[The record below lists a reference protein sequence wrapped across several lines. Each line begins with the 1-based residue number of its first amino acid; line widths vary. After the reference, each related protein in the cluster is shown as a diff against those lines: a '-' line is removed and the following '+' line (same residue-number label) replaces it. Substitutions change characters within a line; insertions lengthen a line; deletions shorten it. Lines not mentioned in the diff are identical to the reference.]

1 MIKANDLK
9 KQFIKQK
16 NKREKEV
23 FYADNGISFEANDG
37 EIIGILGPNGA
48 GKTTLLRMIAGIL
61 EPTEGTIEFDGLN
74 YKNNEIEIKENIAY
88 LSGNTKL
95 YDTLSVYELL
105 KMCAEIYGIDDKKA
119 EERIKEITD
128 ILDMQNFL
136 NSKIG
141 SLSTGQTQ
149 RVNIARC
156 LVHDPKY
163 YILDEATTGLDIISS
178 QIILD
183 FIKRE
188 KERGKT
194 ILYSTHYME
203 EAENICDRV
212 IMINKGVVINSGTP
226 SKIKEDTN
234 TTNLRDA
241 FFAMIGGVTNEE

>member
-1 MIKANDLK
+1 MIKVDNLK
-9 KQFIKQK
+9 KKFIKYK
-16 NKREKEV
+16 NKKEKEE
-23 FYADNGISFEANDG
+23 FYADNGITFEANEG

-74 YKNNEIEIKENIAY
+74 YKNNEIEIKQNIAY

-95 YDTLSVYELL
+95 YDTLSTYELL
-105 KMCAEIYGIDDKKA
+105 KMCSDIYNIPDEKA
-119 EERIKEITD
+119 EKRIKEISK
-128 ILDMQNFL
+128 ILEMDNFL
-136 NSKIG
+136 YNKIG
-141 SLSTGQTQ
+141 NLSTGQTQ

-183 FIKRE
+183 FIK
-188 KERGKT
+188 KERESKKT

-212 IMINKGVVINSGTP
+212 IMINKGIVINSGTP
-226 SKIKEDTN
+226 DKIKKDTN
-234 TTNLRDA
+234 TGNLRDA
-241 FFAMIGGVTNEE
+241 FFAMIGGVSNEE

>member
-105 KMCAEIYGIDDKKA
+105 KMCAEIYGIDDKKV